1 MAVFLIFGI
10 AADDIFVFYDT
21 WNIQFFD
28 RIKKCESSLTNEQ
41 K

>member
-21 WNIQFFD
+21 WNILLFD
-28 RIKKCESSLTNEQ
+28 RIKKKETCFTNE
-41 K
+41 